1 METFFNPKI
10 EESIKELAFQLFK
23 EEILYKHKYEIETIF
38 DKIKTQ
44 VENLK
49 NKKEEPISFR
59 NAELIELI
67 NNNKNSSTNSIS
79 SSQSSIKVSSNSNF
93 LSEGLKSC
101 FNSTTDSNSLNIIK
115 YHQNVYNPN
124 PINNPIIIKFSS
136 NPMIL
141 NLCYSK
147 QIDVKWHTKESNNV
161 TINNQ
166 SSTPTSESCYCI
178 YTMQMALNDTNKEG
192 SLQIYPTTIN
202 NQRIGEPISIKV
214 IK

>member
-1 METFFNPKI
+1 M
-10 EESIKELAFQLFK
+10 
-23 EEILYKHKYEIETIF
+23 
-38 DKIKTQ
+38 
-44 VENLK
+44 
-49 NKKEEPISFR
+49 
-59 NAELIELI
+59 
-67 NNNKNSSTNSIS
+67 SS
-79 SSQSSIKVSSNSNF
+79 
-93 LSEGLKSC
+93 GLKSC

-115 YHQNVYNPN
+115 FHQNVYD
-124 PINNPIIIKFSS
+124 PIIIKFSS
-136 NPMIL
+136 NPITL

-166 SSTPTSESCYCI
+166 SSIPTSESCYCI

>member
-1 METFFNPKI
+1 METFSNPKI
-10 EESIKELAFQLFK
+10 EESIKELAFQLFL
-23 EEILYKHKYEIETIF
+23 EEISYKHKYEIETIF

-44 VENLK
+44 VKNLK
-49 NKKEEPISFR
+49 NKKKEPISFR

-79 SSQSSIKVSSNSNF
+79 SIKVSSNSTF
-93 LSEGLKSC
+93 LSEGLKSY

-115 YHQNVYNPN
+115 YHHPN

-141 NLCYSK
+141 SLCYSK

-161 TINNQ
+161 TIKNQ

-178 YTMQMALNDTNKEG
+178 YTMQMTLNDINKEG

>member
-1 METFFNPKI
+1 METFSNPKI
-10 EESIKELAFQLFK
+10 EESIKELAFQLFL
-23 EEILYKHKYEIETIF
+23 EEISYKHKYEIETIF

-44 VENLK
+44 VKNLK
-49 NKKEEPISFR
+49 NKKKEPISFR

-79 SSQSSIKVSSNSNF
+79 SSQSSIKVSSNSTF
-93 LSEGLKSC
+93 LSEGLKSY

-141 NLCYSK
+141 SLCYSK
-147 QIDVKWHTKESNNV
+147 QIDVKWHTKESNEGSWGIG
-161 TINNQ
+161 TTPLTP
-166 SSTPTSESCYCI
+166 STPHTPQGGVKFPCYNYVI
-178 YTMQMALNDTNKEG
+178 
-192 SLQIYPTTIN
+192 IN
-202 NQRIGEPISIKV
+202 TFIIILDINSNLIILLENNSNNV
-214 IK
+214 

>member
-49 NKKEEPISFR
+49 NKKKEPFSFR
-59 NAELIELI
+59 NAEYIELI

-79 SSQSSIKVSSNSNF
+79 SSLSTIKVSSNSNF
-93 LSEGLKSC
+93 LSSGLKSC

-115 YHQNVYNPN
+115 FHQNVYDPN

-136 NPMIL
+136 NPMTL

-166 SSTPTSESCYCI
+166 SSIPTSESCYCI

>member
-1 METFFNPKI
+1 METFSNPKI

-23 EEILYKHKYEIETIF
+23 EEISYKHKYEIETIF

-44 VENLK
+44 VENFK

-79 SSQSSIKVSSNSNF
+79 SSQSSIKVSSNSTF
-93 LSEGLKSC
+93 LSEGLKSY

-115 YHQNVYNPN
+115 YHQNVYDPN

-141 NLCYSK
+141 SLCYSK

-166 SSTPTSESCYCI
+166 SSIPTSESCYCI

>member
-23 EEILYKHKYEIETIF
+23 EEILHKHKYEIETIF

-49 NKKEEPISFR
+49 NKKKEPISFR
-59 NAELIELI
+59 NAEYIELI

-79 SSQSSIKVSSNSNF
+79 SSLSTIKVSSNSNF
-93 LSEGLKSC
+93 LSSGLKSC

-115 YHQNVYNPN
+115 YHQNVDD
-124 PINNPIIIKFSS
+124 PIIIKFYS
-136 NPMIL
+136 NPMTL

-166 SSTPTSESCYCI
+166 SSIPTSESCYCI

>member
-1 METFFNPKI
+1 METFSNPKI
-10 EESIKELAFQLFK
+10 EESIKELAFQLFL
-23 EEILYKHKYEIETIF
+23 EEISYKHKYEIETIF

-44 VENLK
+44 VKNLK
-49 NKKEEPISFR
+49 NKKKEPISFR
-59 NAELIELI
+59 NAEFIESI

-79 SSQSSIKVSSNSNF
+79 SIKVSSNSTF
-93 LSEGLKSC
+93 LSEGLKSY

-115 YHQNVYNPN
+115 YHHPN
-124 PINNPIIIKFSS
+124 PINNPIIIKFYS
-136 NPMIL
+136 NPMTL

-166 SSTPTSESCYCI
+166 SSIPTSESCYCI

>member
-1 METFFNPKI
+1 METFSNPKI
-10 EESIKELAFQLFK
+10 EESIKELAFQLFL
-23 EEILYKHKYEIETIF
+23 EEISYKHKYEIETIF

-44 VENLK
+44 VKNLK
-49 NKKEEPISFR
+49 NKKKEPISFR
-59 NAELIELI
+59 NAEFIESI

-79 SSQSSIKVSSNSNF
+79 SIKVSSNSTF
-93 LSEGLKSC
+93 LSEGLKSY

-115 YHQNVYNPN
+115 FHPN

-166 SSTPTSESCYCI
+166 SSIPTSESCYCI

>member
-49 NKKEEPISFR
+49 NKKKEPISFR
-59 NAELIELI
+59 NAEFIESI

-79 SSQSSIKVSSNSNF
+79 SSLSTIKVSSNSNF
-93 LSEGLKSC
+93 LSSGLKSC

-115 YHQNVYNPN
+115 FHQNVCD
-124 PINNPIIIKFSS
+124 PIIIKFSS
-136 NPMIL
+136 NPITL

-166 SSTPTSESCYCI
+166 SSIPTSESCYCI